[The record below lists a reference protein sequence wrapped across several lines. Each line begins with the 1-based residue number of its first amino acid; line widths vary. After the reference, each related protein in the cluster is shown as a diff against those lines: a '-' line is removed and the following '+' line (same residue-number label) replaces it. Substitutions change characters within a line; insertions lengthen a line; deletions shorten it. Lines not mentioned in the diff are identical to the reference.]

1 MENNFKNNYNYIE
14 KNNLSFL
21 TILIICSYIAC
32 QMISN
37 IASVKIANV
46 LSLAVDGGTFLYP
59 LAFTIRDMAHKT
71 IGKRNT
77 QKLIIVSAI
86 INIFTPIYFYIVS
99 QFPADSS
106 WEFNEAFQ
114 TTLSPI
120 MRITIASIVAS
131 TLSELVDT
139 EIYHFFVSKI
149 TNKFQWLRVL
159 ISNAFSIPVDNFLFV
174 IVAFWGVLP
183 IDALIGIFIFN
194 FFVKYAV
201 TIISVPMIYLVKEKN
216 KKINLK

>member
-1 MENNFKNNYNYIE
+1 MENNFENNYNE

-37 IASVKIANV
+37 ISSVKIANV
-46 LSLAVDGGTFLYP
+46 LSLAVDGCTFLYP
-59 LAFTIRDMAHKT
+59 IAFTIRDMAHKT
-71 IGKRNT
+71 IGKKNT

-86 INIFTPIYFYIVS
+86 INIFTPIYFYIIS
-99 QFPADSS
+99 QIPADKS
-106 WEFNEAFQ
+106 WEFDEAFKM
-114 TTLSPI
+114 TLSPVI
-120 MRITIASIVAS
+120 RISIASIIAS
-131 TLSELVDT
+131 TLSEFVDT

-149 TNKFQWLRVL
+149 TKKYQWLRVL

-174 IVAFWGVLP
+174 AIAFFKVLP
-183 IDALIGIFIFN
+183 INALIGIFIFN

-201 TIISVPMIYLVKEKN
+201 TVISVPMIYLVKEKD
-216 KKINLK
+216 

>member
-1 MENNFKNNYNYIE
+1 MENNFENNYNE

-37 IASVKIANV
+37 ISSVKIANV

-71 IGKRNT
+71 IGKKNT
-77 QKLIIVSAI
+77 QKLIIISAI
-86 INIFTPIYFYIVS
+86 INIFTPIYFYIIS
-99 QFPADSS
+99 QIPADKS
-106 WEFNEAFQ
+106 WEFDEAFK
-114 TTLSPI
+114 TTLSPVI
-120 MRITIASIVAS
+120 RISIASIIAS
-131 TLSELVDT
+131 TLSEFVDT

-149 TNKFQWLRVL
+149 TKKYQWLRVL

-174 IVAFWGVLP
+174 AIAFFKVLP
-183 IDALIGIFIFN
+183 INALIGIFIFN

-201 TIISVPMIYLVKEKN
+201 TIISVPMIYLVKEKD
-216 KKINLK
+216 

>member
-1 MENNFKNNYNYIE
+1 MENNFENNYNE

-37 IASVKIANV
+37 ISSVKIANV

-71 IGKRNT
+71 IGKKNT

-86 INIFTPIYFYIVS
+86 INIFTPIYFYIIS
-99 QFPADSS
+99 QIPADKS
-106 WEFNEAFQ
+106 WEFDEAFKM
-114 TTLSPI
+114 TLSPVI
-120 MRITIASIVAS
+120 RISIASIIAS
-131 TLSELVDT
+131 TLSEFIDT
-139 EIYHFFVSKI
+139 EIYHFFTTKI
-149 TNKFQWLRVL
+149 TKKYQWLRVL

-174 IVAFWGVLP
+174 AIAFFKVLP
-183 IDALIGIFIFN
+183 INALIGIFIFN

-201 TIISVPMIYLVKEKN
+201 TIISVPMIYLVKEKD
-216 KKINLK
+216 

>member
-1 MENNFKNNYNYIE
+1 MENNFENNYNE

-86 INIFTPIYFYIVS
+86 INIFAPIYFYIVS
-99 QFPADSS
+99 QIPADSS

-114 TTLSPI
+114 TTLSPV
-120 MRITIASIVAS
+120 MRIAIASIVAS

-139 EIYHFFVSKI
+139 EIYHFFVTKI

-201 TIISVPMIYLVKEKN
+201 TIISVPMIYLVKEK
-216 KKINLK
+216 K

>member
-1 MENNFKNNYNYIE
+1 MENNLKNNYNE

-59 LAFTIRDMAHKT
+59 LAFTIRDMSHKT
-71 IGKRNT
+71 IGKKNT

-86 INIFTPIYFYIVS
+86 INIFTPIYFYIIS
-99 QFPADSS
+99 QIPADSN
-106 WEFNEAFQ
+106 WEFNEAFK
-114 TTLSPI
+114 TTLSPVI
-120 MRITIASIVAS
+120 RIAIASIVAS

-139 EIYHFFVSKI
+139 EIYHLFVTKI

-174 IVAFWGVLP
+174 LIAFWGVLP

-201 TIISVPMIYLVKEKN
+201 TIISVPMIYLVKEKR
-216 KKINLK
+216 

>member
-1 MENNFKNNYNYIE
+1 MENNFENNYNE

-37 IASVKIANV
+37 ISSVKIANV

-71 IGKRNT
+71 IGKKNT
-77 QKLIIVSAI
+77 QKLIIVSAV
-86 INIFTPIYFYIVS
+86 INIFTPIYFYIIS
-99 QFPADSS
+99 QIPADSS
-106 WEFNEAFQ
+106 WEFDEAFK
-114 TTLSPI
+114 TTLSPVI
-120 MRITIASIVAS
+120 RISIASIIAS
-131 TLSELVDT
+131 TLSEFVDT

-149 TNKFQWLRVL
+149 TKKYQWLRVL

-174 IVAFWGVLP
+174 AIAFFKVLP
-183 IDALIGIFIFN
+183 INALIGIFIFN

-201 TIISVPMIYLVKEKN
+201 TIISVPMIYLVKEKD
-216 KKINLK
+216 

>member
-139 EIYHFFVSKI
+139 EIYHFFVTKI

-201 TIISVPMIYLVKEKN
+201 TIISVPMIYLVKEK
-216 KKINLK
+216 K

>member
-1 MENNFKNNYNYIE
+1 MENNFENNYNE
-14 KNNLSFL
+14 ENNLSFL
-21 TILIICSYIAC
+21 TILIIGVYIAC

-37 IASVKIANV
+37 ISSVKIANV
-46 LSLAVDGGTFLYP
+46 LSLAVDGGTFIYP

-71 IGKRNT
+71 IGKKNT

-99 QFPADSS
+99 QIPADSS

-114 TTLSPI
+114 ITLSPV
-120 MRITIASIVAS
+120 MRIVIASIIAS

-139 EIYHFFVSKI
+139 EVYHFFITKI
-149 TNKFQWLRVL
+149 TKRFQWLRVL
-159 ISNAFSIPVDNFLFV
+159 ISNAFSIPIDNFLFV
-174 IVAFWGVLP
+174 LIAFWGVLT
-183 IDALIGIFIFN
+183 IEDLIEIFTFN

-201 TIISVPMIYLVKEKN
+201 TIISVPLIYLAKD
-216 KKINLK
+216 KK

>member
-1 MENNFKNNYNYIE
+1 MENNYNE

-37 IASVKIANV
+37 ISSVKIANV

-71 IGKRNT
+71 IGKKNT

-86 INIFTPIYFYIVS
+86 INIFTPIYFYIIS
-99 QFPADSS
+99 QIPADKS
-106 WEFNEAFQ
+106 WEFDEAFKI
-114 TTLSPI
+114 TLSPVI
-120 MRITIASIVAS
+120 RISIASIIAS
-131 TLSELVDT
+131 TLSEFVDT

-149 TNKFQWLRVL
+149 TKKYQWLRVL

-174 IVAFWGVLP
+174 AIAFFNVLP
-183 IDALIGIFIFN
+183 INALIGIFIFN

-201 TIISVPMIYLVKEKN
+201 TIISVPMIYLAKEKD
-216 KKINLK
+216 

>member
-1 MENNFKNNYNYIE
+1 MENNYNE

-37 IASVKIANV
+37 ISSVKIANV

-71 IGKRNT
+71 IGKKNT
-77 QKLIIVSAI
+77 QKLIIFSAI
-86 INIFTPIYFYIVS
+86 INIFTPIYFYIIS
-99 QFPADSS
+99 QIPADSS
-106 WEFNEAFQ
+106 WEFDEAFK
-114 TTLSPI
+114 TTLSPVI
-120 MRITIASIVAS
+120 RISIASIIAS
-131 TLSELVDT
+131 TLSEFVDT
-139 EIYHFFVSKI
+139 EIYHFFTTKI
-149 TNKFQWLRVL
+149 TKKYQWLRVL

-174 IVAFWGVLP
+174 AIAFFKVLP
-183 IDALIGIFIFN
+183 INALIGIFIFN

-201 TIISVPMIYLVKEKN
+201 TIISVPIIYLVKEKD
-216 KKINLK
+216 

>member
-1 MENNFKNNYNYIE
+1 MENNFGNNYNE

-99 QFPADSS
+99 QLPADSS

-139 EIYHFFVSKI
+139 EIYHFFVAKI

-201 TIISVPMIYLVKEKN
+201 TIISVPMIYLVKEK
-216 KKINLK
+216 K

>member
-1 MENNFKNNYNYIE
+1 MENNYNE

-37 IASVKIANV
+37 ISSVKIANV

-71 IGKRNT
+71 IGKKNT

-86 INIFTPIYFYIVS
+86 INIFTPIYFYIIS
-99 QFPADSS
+99 QIPADKS
-106 WEFNEAFQ
+106 WEFDEAFKI
-114 TTLSPI
+114 TLSPVI
-120 MRITIASIVAS
+120 RISIASIIAS
-131 TLSELVDT
+131 TLSEFVDT

-149 TNKFQWLRVL
+149 TKKYQWLRVL

-174 IVAFWGVLP
+174 AIAFFNVLP
-183 IDALIGIFIFN
+183 INALIGIFIFN

-201 TIISVPMIYLVKEKN
+201 TIISVPMIYLVKEKD
-216 KKINLK
+216 

>member
-1 MENNFKNNYNYIE
+1 MENNFKNNYNE

-37 IASVKIANV
+37 ISSVKIANV

-71 IGKRNT
+71 IGKKNT

-86 INIFTPIYFYIVS
+86 INIFTPIYFYIIS
-99 QFPADSS
+99 QIPADKS
-106 WEFNEAFQ
+106 WEFDEAFKM
-114 TTLSPI
+114 TLSPVI
-120 MRITIASIVAS
+120 RISIASIIAS
-131 TLSELVDT
+131 TLSEFVDT

-149 TNKFQWLRVL
+149 TKKYQWLRVL

-174 IVAFWGVLP
+174 AIAFFNVLP
-183 IDALIGIFIFN
+183 INTLIGIFIFN

-201 TIISVPMIYLVKEKN
+201 TIISVPMIYLVKEKD
-216 KKINLK
+216 

>member
-1 MENNFKNNYNYIE
+1 MENNFENNYNE

-37 IASVKIANV
+37 ISSVKIANV

-71 IGKRNT
+71 IGKKNT

-86 INIFTPIYFYIVS
+86 INIFTPIYFYIIS
-99 QFPADSS
+99 QIPADKS
-106 WEFNEAFQ
+106 WEFDEAFQ
-114 TTLSPI
+114 TTLSPVI
-120 MRITIASIVAS
+120 RISIASIIAS
-131 TLSELVDT
+131 TLSEFVDT

-149 TNKFQWLRVL
+149 TKKYQWLRVL

-174 IVAFWGVLP
+174 AIAFFKVLP
-183 IDALIGIFIFN
+183 INALIGIFIFN

-201 TIISVPMIYLVKEKN
+201 TIISVPMIYLVKEKD
-216 KKINLK
+216 

>member
-1 MENNFKNNYNYIE
+1 MENNFENNYNE

-21 TILIICSYIAC
+21 SILIICSYIAC

-37 IASVKIANV
+37 ISSVKIANV

-71 IGKRNT
+71 IGKKNT

-86 INIFTPIYFYIVS
+86 INIFTPIYFYIIS
-99 QFPADSS
+99 QIPADKS
-106 WEFNEAFQ
+106 WEFDEAFKM
-114 TTLSPI
+114 TLSPVI
-120 MRITIASIVAS
+120 RISIASIIAS
-131 TLSELVDT
+131 TLSEFVDT

-149 TNKFQWLRVL
+149 TKKYQWLRVL

-174 IVAFWGVLP
+174 AIAFFNVLP
-183 IDALIGIFIFN
+183 INALIGIFIFN

-201 TIISVPMIYLVKEKN
+201 TIISVPMIYLVKEKD
-216 KKINLK
+216 

>member
-1 MENNFKNNYNYIE
+1 MENNFENNYNE

-59 LAFTIRDMAHKT
+59 LAFTIRDMSHKT
-71 IGKRNT
+71 IGKKNT

-86 INIFTPIYFYIVS
+86 INIFTPIYFYIIS
-99 QFPADSS
+99 QIPADKS
-106 WEFNEAFQ
+106 WEFDEAFKM
-114 TTLSPI
+114 TLSPVI
-120 MRITIASIVAS
+120 RISIASIIAS
-131 TLSELVDT
+131 TLSEFVDT
-139 EIYHFFVSKI
+139 EIYHFFTTKI
-149 TNKFQWLRVL
+149 TKKYQWLRVL

-174 IVAFWGVLP
+174 TIAFFKVLP
-183 IDALIGIFIFN
+183 INALIGIFIFN

-201 TIISVPMIYLVKEKN
+201 TIISVPMIYLVKEKD
-216 KKINLK
+216 

>member
-1 MENNFKNNYNYIE
+1 MENNFENNYNE

-37 IASVKIANV
+37 ISSIKIANV

-71 IGKRNT
+71 IGKKNT

-86 INIFTPIYFYIVS
+86 INIFTPIYFYIIS
-99 QFPADSS
+99 QIPADKS
-106 WEFNEAFQ
+106 WEFDEAFKM
-114 TTLSPI
+114 TLSPVI
-120 MRITIASIVAS
+120 RISIASIIAS
-131 TLSELVDT
+131 TLSEFVDT

-149 TNKFQWLRVL
+149 TKKYQWLRVL

-174 IVAFWGVLP
+174 AIAFFKVLP
-183 IDALIGIFIFN
+183 INALIGIFIFN

-201 TIISVPMIYLVKEKN
+201 TIISVPMIYLVKEKD
-216 KKINLK
+216 

>member
-1 MENNFKNNYNYIE
+1 MENNFENNYNE

-37 IASVKIANV
+37 ISSVKIANV

-71 IGKRNT
+71 IGKKNT

-86 INIFTPIYFYIVS
+86 INIFTPIYFYIIS
-99 QFPADSS
+99 QIPADKS
-106 WEFNEAFQ
+106 WEFDEAFKM
-114 TTLSPI
+114 TLSPVI
-120 MRITIASIVAS
+120 RISIASIIAS
-131 TLSELVDT
+131 TLSEFVDT

-149 TNKFQWLRVL
+149 TRKYQWLRVL

-174 IVAFWGVLP
+174 AIAFFKVLP
-183 IDALIGIFIFN
+183 INALIGIFIFN
-194 FFVKYAV
+194 FFIKYAV
-201 TIISVPMIYLVKEKN
+201 TIISVPMIYLVKEKD
-216 KKINLK
+216 

>member
-1 MENNFKNNYNYIE
+1 MENNFENNYNE

-71 IGKRNT
+71 IGKKNT

-86 INIFTPIYFYIVS
+86 INIFTPIYFYIIS
-99 QFPADSS
+99 QIPADKS
-106 WEFNEAFQ
+106 WEFNEAFKM
-114 TTLSPI
+114 TLSPVI
-120 MRITIASIVAS
+120 RISIASIIAS
-131 TLSELVDT
+131 TLSEFVDT
-139 EIYHFFVSKI
+139 EIYHFFTTKI
-149 TNKFQWLRVL
+149 TKKYQWLRVL

-174 IVAFWGVLP
+174 AIAFFKVLP
-183 IDALIGIFIFN
+183 INALIGIFIFN

-201 TIISVPMIYLVKEKN
+201 TIISVPMIYLVKEKD
-216 KKINLK
+216 

>member
-1 MENNFKNNYNYIE
+1 MENNFENNYNE

-114 TTLSPI
+114 TTLSPV
-120 MRITIASIVAS
+120 MRIAIASIVAS

-201 TIISVPMIYLVKEKN
+201 TIISVPMIYLVKEK
-216 KKINLK
+216 K

>member
-1 MENNFKNNYNYIE
+1 MENNFKNNYIE

-99 QFPADSS
+99 QLPADSS

-114 TTLSPI
+114 TTLSPV
-120 MRITIASIVAS
+120 MRIAIASIVAS

-139 EIYHFFVSKI
+139 EIYHFFVTKI

-201 TIISVPMIYLVKEKN
+201 TIISVPMIYLVKEK
-216 KKINLK
+216 K

>member
-1 MENNFKNNYNYIE
+1 MENNFENNYNE

>member
-201 TIISVPMIYLVKEKN
+201 TIISVPMIYLVKEKR
-216 KKINLK
+216 

>member
-1 MENNFKNNYNYIE
+1 MENNFENNYNE

-37 IASVKIANV
+37 ISSIKIANV

-71 IGKRNT
+71 IGKKNT
-77 QKLIIVSAI
+77 QKLIIISAI
-86 INIFTPIYFYIVS
+86 INIFTPIYFYIIS
-99 QFPADSS
+99 QIPADKS
-106 WEFNEAFQ
+106 WEFDEAFKM
-114 TTLSPI
+114 TLSPVI
-120 MRITIASIVAS
+120 RISIASIIAS
-131 TLSELVDT
+131 TLSEFVDT

-149 TNKFQWLRVL
+149 TKKYQWLRVL

-174 IVAFWGVLP
+174 AIAFFKVLP
-183 IDALIGIFIFN
+183 INALIGIFIFN

-201 TIISVPMIYLVKEKN
+201 TIISVPMIYLVKEKD
-216 KKINLK
+216 

>member
-1 MENNFKNNYNYIE
+1 MENNFENNYNE

-37 IASVKIANV
+37 ISSVKIANV

-71 IGKRNT
+71 IGKKNT

-86 INIFTPIYFYIVS
+86 INIFTPIYFYIIS
-99 QFPADSS
+99 QIPADKS
-106 WEFNEAFQ
+106 WEFDEAFKM
-114 TTLSPI
+114 TLSPVI
-120 MRITIASIVAS
+120 RISIASIIAS
-131 TLSELVDT
+131 TLSEFVDT

-149 TNKFQWLRVL
+149 TRKYQWLRVL

-174 IVAFWGVLP
+174 SIAFFKVLP
-183 IDALIGIFIFN
+183 INALIGIFIFN

-201 TIISVPMIYLVKEKN
+201 TIISVPMIYLVKEKD
-216 KKINLK
+216 

>member
-1 MENNFKNNYNYIE
+1 MENNFENNYNE

-21 TILIICSYIAC
+21 TILIICSYIAS

-37 IASVKIANV
+37 ISSVKIANV

-71 IGKRNT
+71 IGKKNT

-86 INIFTPIYFYIVS
+86 INIFTPIYFYIIS
-99 QFPADSS
+99 QIPADKS
-106 WEFNEAFQ
+106 WEFDEAFKM
-114 TTLSPI
+114 TLSPVI
-120 MRITIASIVAS
+120 RISIASIIAS
-131 TLSELVDT
+131 TLSEFVDT

-149 TNKFQWLRVL
+149 TKKYQWLRVL

-174 IVAFWGVLP
+174 AIAFFKVLP
-183 IDALIGIFIFN
+183 INALIGIFIFN

-201 TIISVPMIYLVKEKN
+201 TIISVPMIYLVKEKD
-216 KKINLK
+216 

>member
-1 MENNFKNNYNYIE
+1 MENNYNE

-71 IGKRNT
+71 IGKKNT

-86 INIFTPIYFYIVS
+86 INIFTPIYFYIIS
-99 QFPADSS
+99 QIPADKS
-106 WEFNEAFQ
+106 WEFDEAFK
-114 TTLSPI
+114 TTLSPVI
-120 MRITIASIVAS
+120 RISIASIIAS
-131 TLSELVDT
+131 TLSEFVDT

-149 TNKFQWLRVL
+149 TKKYQWLRVL

-174 IVAFWGVLP
+174 AIAFFNVLP
-183 IDALIGIFIFN
+183 INALIGIFIFN

-201 TIISVPMIYLVKEKN
+201 TIISVPMIYLVKEKD
-216 KKINLK
+216 

>member
-1 MENNFKNNYNYIE
+1 MENNFENNYNE

-37 IASVKIANV
+37 ISSVKIANV

-71 IGKRNT
+71 IGKKNT
-77 QKLIIVSAI
+77 QKLIIVSAV
-86 INIFTPIYFYIVS
+86 INIFTPIYFYIIS
-99 QFPADSS
+99 QIPADKS
-106 WEFNEAFQ
+106 WEFDEAFKM
-114 TTLSPI
+114 TLSPVI
-120 MRITIASIVAS
+120 RISIASIIAS
-131 TLSELVDT
+131 TLSEFVDT

-149 TNKFQWLRVL
+149 TKKYQWLRVL

-174 IVAFWGVLP
+174 AIAFFKVLP
-183 IDALIGIFIFN
+183 INALIGIFIFN

-201 TIISVPMIYLVKEKN
+201 TIISVPMIYLVKEKD
-216 KKINLK
+216 